1 MPIEYRINTIVY
13 FSKSGTSYRKIIRIL
28 DNFCNVKFWNNLPLG
43 PWLYTIYSISIDC
56 FLSCS
61 KTVFNQI
68 HSMIYPISFSVLSA
82 IFLSHFKKLL
92 HLKSDTIKTLP
103 TFPQSSEIL
112 QDEIISSQSIA
123 SCSIYHHVFKLLLFR
138 CFLQLIMWYYSQPLL
153 VAVILVL
160 CVISNTIKKYHFHV

>member
-1 MPIEYRINTIVY
+1 M
-13 FSKSGTSYRKIIRIL
+13 
-28 DNFCNVKFWNNLPLG
+28 G
-43 PWLYTIYSISIDC
+43 PWLYTTYSISLD

-123 SCSIYHHVFKLLLFR
+123 SCSIYHHVFNKVITLQMLLTT
-138 CFLQLIMWYYSQPLL
+138 YN
-153 VAVILVL
+153 VILYSAFTCCSYSCSL
-160 CVISNTIKKYHFHV
+160 CHFKHNKEISFPCLTFIPYIAQLCSLNATSTLLIGLTCY